1 MSDFRQLRYFLTLAE
16 CLNYGKAAQA
26 LNITQPPLSRQIA
39 ALEASL
45 GVKLFNRHAYG
56 VSLTDAG
63 KMLNTDARAIISAY
77 ELTCRNIRKM
87 ATGEKGRLSIG
98 FMMHAAYSTIP
109 ALTKRIITD
118 YPELQLSLHE
128 ITPALLVDAVL
139 AGTYDAGVVFNPGP
153 VRFLEQMK
161 IRSEKLCLAVW
172 SSHPLAQEPKV
183 NATHLHNEPLIATPY
198 SVAPVLRE
206 MTDLYLHQQ
215 GVEPYY
221 LLETQLQQTI
231 ISLVAEEVGIALV
244 PESVKKI
251 NSKELVYVELEQ
263 SPVIEQVIIW
273 RKDNSNP
280 ALATFTRLASTLA
293 VKMNID

>member
-1 MSDFRQLRYFLTLAE
+1 MSDFKQLRYFLTLAE
-16 CLNYGKAAQA
+16 CLNYRKAARD

-45 GVKLFNRHAYG
+45 GVKLFNRHPYG
-56 VSLTDAG
+56 VSMTRAGEIFYTDV
-63 KMLNTDARAIISAY
+63 RAVVSSY
-77 ELTCRNIRKM
+77 EMACQNVCKM
-87 ATGEKGRLSIG
+87 AAGEKGRLSLG

-109 ALTKRIITD
+109 ALTKHLITC
-118 YPELQLSLHE
+118 YPDLQLSLQE
-128 ITPALLVDAVL
+128 VTPALLVDAVL
-139 AGTYDAGVVFNPGP
+139 AGKYDVGIVFNPGP

-172 SSHPLAQEPKV
+172 SSHPLAKERRV
-183 NATHLHNEPLIATPY
+183 NATQLRNEPLIVTPH
-198 SVAPVLRE
+198 SVAPILRG

-231 ISLVAEEVGIALV
+231 INLVAEEVGIALV
-244 PESVKKI
+244 PETVKKLR
-251 NSKELVYVELEQ
+251 NVGLVYVELDH

-273 RKDNSNP
+273 HKDNSNP
-280 ALATFTRLASTLA
+280 ALNTFTELASTLLG
-293 VKMNID
+293 